1 MNIEMALREM
11 KDPGLERAD
20 PFEQPVVD
28 GKVRYGITSFAVRL
42 EDQDLLDA
50 LNQRL
55 LAFRGTPEYLAILEK
70 HGLTAAE
77 LPPADMP
84 TAKICAG

>member
-28 GKVRYGITSFAVRL
+28 GKIRYGITSFAVRL

-50 LNQRL
+50 INQRL
-55 LAFRGTPEYLAILEK
+55 LGVSRHPRVPGDPWRSTV
-70 HGLTAAE
+70 
-77 LPPADMP
+77 
-84 TAKICAG
+84 